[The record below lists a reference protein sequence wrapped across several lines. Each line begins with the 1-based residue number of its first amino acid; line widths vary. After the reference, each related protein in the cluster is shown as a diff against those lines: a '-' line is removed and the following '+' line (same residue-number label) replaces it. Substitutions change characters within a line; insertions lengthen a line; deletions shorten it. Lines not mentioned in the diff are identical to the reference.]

1 MTIDRLKQYYKRIEW
16 TPDDNVPT
24 LSNLRKL
31 QRHHTFTFP
40 FENLNALLDIP
51 ILLDTDSL
59 FYKMVVDQRG
69 GYCYEQNILFL
80 EVLKAMN
87 YKARGLTGRVL
98 LSGDKHPR
106 RTHMLILLEIDN
118 EFYISDVGFGSA
130 APCVPLAL
138 QTDLVQKTPYSDFKI
153 KAKNESFVLHSNYK
167 NSWKPLY
174 MFDLEE
180 QYQEDFVVGNWF
192 TSTNHI
198 AHFKD
203 ELTFSYKTKDCRYTL
218 DNNLFSIYCLDG
230 SSTKEL
236 LQTPESIREVIKKF
250 FKIKLNNLP
259 GLDKKLKELIEK
271 HK

>member
-1 MTIDRLKQYYKRIEW
+1 MNKERLNLYFKRIEW
-16 TPDDNVPT
+16 KPTNINPT
-24 LSNLRKL
+24 LSNLQAL

-51 ILLDTDSL
+51 ILLDIDTL
-59 FYKMVVDQRG
+59 FHKMVIDQRG
-69 GYCYEQNILFL
+69 GYCYEQNVLFL
-80 EVLKAMN
+80 KVLKTMN

-106 RTHMLILLEIDN
+106 RTHMLILIEIDN

-130 APCVPLAL
+130 APCLPLSL
-138 QTDLVQKTPYSDFKI
+138 TTDIIQNTPYGDFKL
-153 KAKNESFVLHSNYK
+153 KAKNEQFILYSNYK

-180 QYQEDFVVGNWF
+180 QHEEDFEVGNWF

-203 ELTFSYKTKDCRYTL
+203 ELTLSYKTKTCRYTL
-218 DNNLFSIYCLDG
+218 DNNTFSCYYIDG
-230 SSTKEL
+230 QTTKEFL
-236 LQTPESIREVIKKF
+236 LSPQSIRKVMTDVFNIR
-250 FKIKLNNLP
+250 LNNLP
-259 GLDKKLKELIEK
+259 GLDKKLETLINNYK
-271 HK
+271 